1 MYVRLTSQNL
11 YYVKWNTRRTIEKS
25 NNSIV
30 PIGTDIARATC
41 KVECSRQPLTNVK
54 DGYRGTDVLE
64 VAIWSRS
71 CLTSFDVSHSLQV
84 Y

>member
-1 MYVRLTSQNL
+1 MYVKVTSQNL
-11 YYVKWNTRRTIEKS
+11 YYVQWNTRMTIGNI

-54 DGYRGTDVLE
+54 DGYRVKSTIRRVIST
-64 VAIWSRS
+64 VHA
-71 CLTSFDVSHSLQV
+71 
-84 Y
+84 